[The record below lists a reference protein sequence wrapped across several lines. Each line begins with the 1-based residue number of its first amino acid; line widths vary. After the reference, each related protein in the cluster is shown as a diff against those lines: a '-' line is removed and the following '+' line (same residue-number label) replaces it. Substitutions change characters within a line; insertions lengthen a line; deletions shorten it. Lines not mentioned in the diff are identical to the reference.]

1 MVITAAPSACTASMV
16 QLLTLSPLTW
26 TTQAPHWL
34 VSQPTWVPVSPRIS
48 RRNWTSKVR
57 GSTVPEAFLPFT
69 VMDTLGMISASVE
82 VFYRAPE
89 RLRRRG
95 LFISPSFP
103 PGGRRRQASVDEE
116 IKHARHQRGQDGHP
130 QDGRQA
136 AALLVG
142 EQRGRS
148 GRMGRAVVRHDG
160 DGGLDRRRGGGGRWG
175 RSGGGGNGGRGS
187 RGGEIWGGRGRR
199 RERLRGRGIWQR
211 PLPPSRARC
220 LDPAAS
226 RSAPA
231 CRRSAPRP
239 YMS

>member
-69 VMDTLGMISASVE
+69 VMDTLGMISASLE
-82 VFYRAPE
+82 VFYRAPD

-95 LFISPSFP
+95 LFINPSFP

-116 IKHARHQRGQDGHP
+116 IEHARHQRGQDGDP

-142 EQRGRS
+142 EQLGRS
-148 GRMGRAVVRHDG
+148 GRMGRAVVCHDG
-160 DGGLDRRRGGGGRWG
+160 DGGLDRRRSGSGRRG
-175 RSGGGGNGGRGS
+175 RSGGVGGGNGGGGHHGGGTGEEIVRHLARGAVD
-187 RGGEIWGGRGRR
+187 
-199 RERLRGRGIWQR
+199 Q
-211 PLPPSRARC
+211 P
-220 LDPAAS
+220 
-226 RSAPA
+226 
-231 CRRSAPRP
+231 
-239 YMS
+239 